1 MTAIHILLVDD
12 QWGASPE
19 LLGEALAGAP
29 SATTLFEGT
38 PLEDGSQV
46 YRLVIHAF
54 TGQSVLGNA
63 LVNDVTK
70 TLEHLQHLSCQ
81 VPLSLVLLD
90 MRFDSG
96 PLDAR
101 GRPKGR
107 RGDDRF
113 GAELFRAIREAQ
125 KELPLVFL
133 STYGQDD
140 VGGETVAYLS
150 KSDLTDHALAVCLL
164 RHGRITLEQRR
175 SLLRLQSE
183 VVVAPST
190 TAAYQAAFEIAP
202 LPLPVMITGETGTGK
217 EILARY
223 IHRSSTRAEGPFVA
237 VNVNAVP
244 RELFEAMF
252 FGHMRGSFTG
262 ANEDRPGYFEQADG
276 GTLFLDEVGD
286 LPVELQVKLLRVLET
301 KTIKR
306 LGARS
311 DIHIDVRLVS
321 ATNRF
326 DANGEVQGLRE
337 DVKFRLCG
345 LAVHLDPLRDRRSDV
360 LPLAHELLS
369 QAARE
374 YGRQGVS
381 FGPSALEAL
390 EHALLP
396 GNARELRHCVFSAAA
411 RAGSHSM
418 ISASMLGLAA
428 ESGAPLA
435 DRNPSPPEV
444 RSAKVPPLL
453 DVDSGSPATS
463 GRTAVQF
470 DDWLEMSHAIAMP
483 ADIDGLLGRKV
494 RLDQV
499 FDELN
504 RQLSA
509 LALRVTRNA
518 VTSEYAVTAAAQLLF
533 NDPRLK
539 GNVPSRKLAAMLG
552 FNQDKKFAEA
562 ELDDQVSK
570 VLDALAEDK
579 SRPH

>member
-345 LAVHLDPLRDRRSDV
+345 LAVHLDPLRDRRILVTFRARALCGGSTQSRV
-360 LPLAHELLS
+360 SYSRPCSLATCEVHS
-369 QAARE
+369 RAPTRIGPATSSR
-374 YGRQGVS
+374 RMGVPCFWTRWVIYPWS
-381 FGPSALEAL
+381 CRSNSCACSKPRPSSGLALEAIFISTYASCL
-390 EHALLP
+390 RPTDSMQTVKFKGFAKTSSFAFAGLP
-396 GNARELRHCVFSAAA
+396 F
-411 RAGSHSM
+411 
-418 ISASMLGLAA
+418 I
-428 ESGAPLA
+428 
-435 DRNPSPPEV
+435 
-444 RSAKVPPLL
+444 
-453 DVDSGSPATS
+453 
-463 GRTAVQF
+463 
-470 DDWLEMSHAIAMP
+470 
-483 ADIDGLLGRKV
+483 
-494 RLDQV
+494 
-499 FDELN
+499 
-504 RQLSA
+504 
-509 LALRVTRNA
+509 
-518 VTSEYAVTAAAQLLF
+518 
-533 NDPRLK
+533 
-539 GNVPSRKLAAMLG
+539 
-552 FNQDKKFAEA
+552 
-562 ELDDQVSK
+562 
-570 VLDALAEDK
+570 
-579 SRPH
+579 